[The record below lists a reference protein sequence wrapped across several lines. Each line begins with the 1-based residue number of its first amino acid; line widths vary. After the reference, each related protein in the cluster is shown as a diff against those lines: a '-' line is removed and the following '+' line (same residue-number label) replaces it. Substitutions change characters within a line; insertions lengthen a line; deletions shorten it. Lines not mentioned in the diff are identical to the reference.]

1 MVVGSLRSLGSLESL
16 RKEHRSTNF
25 SNFPNFPKFSKIPK
39 DLKGYFKTAQPKH
52 PTTNRKLVTFQAY
65 LHICSKT
72 FLTLSKYA
80 YLCAVTQI

>member
-25 SNFPNFPKFSKIPK
+25 PNFSKIPK
-39 DLKGYFKTAQPKH
+39 HLKGYFKTAQPKH

>member
-1 MVVGSLRSLGSLESL
+1 MVVGSLGSLESL

-25 SNFPNFPKFSKIPK
+25 PNFPKFSKIPK
-39 DLKGYFKTAQPKH
+39 HFKGYFKTAQPKH

>member
-1 MVVGSLRSLGSLESL
+1 MVVGSLGTLRSLESL
-16 RKEHRSTNF
+16 GKDHRSTK
-25 SNFPNFPKFSKIPK
+25 FPNFPKFFNFS
-39 DLKGYFKTAQPKH
+39 KH

>member
-1 MVVGSLRSLGSLESL
+1 MVVGSLRNLRSLESL
-16 RKEHRSTNF
+16 REDHRSTNF
-25 SNFPNFPKFSKIPK
+25 PNFSKFPKH
-39 DLKGYFKTAQPKH
+39 LKGYSKTAQPKH